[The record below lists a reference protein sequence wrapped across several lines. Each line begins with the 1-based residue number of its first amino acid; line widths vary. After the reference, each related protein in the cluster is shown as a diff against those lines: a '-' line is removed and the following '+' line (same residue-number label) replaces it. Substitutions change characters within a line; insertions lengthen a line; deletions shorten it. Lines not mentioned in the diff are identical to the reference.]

1 MAGSLKDMIYT
12 ADDGSKF
19 FVRIDESNGEAA
31 GFADVTE
38 AGVPSVGLPR
48 GLQMRYVNAISVTN
62 PRTKRLYVGT
72 ATNDLFTGATSVIGI
87 DGENFVVSSSRGEK
101 RRRARNV
108 DTGLT
113 DGDDT

>member
-12 ADDGSKF
+12 ADNGDQF
-19 FVRIDESNGEAA
+19 FTRIDESNGELA
-31 GFADVTE
+31 GFADVTV
-38 AGVPSVGLPR
+38 AGVPGIELPR
-48 GLQMRYVNAISVTN
+48 GLKMRYINLVNVAGT
-62 PRTKRLYVGT
+62 RRLRIPVGT
-72 ATNDLFTGATSVIGI
+72 PDNDLFTGVASVIGI

-101 RRRARNV
+101 RRRARNI